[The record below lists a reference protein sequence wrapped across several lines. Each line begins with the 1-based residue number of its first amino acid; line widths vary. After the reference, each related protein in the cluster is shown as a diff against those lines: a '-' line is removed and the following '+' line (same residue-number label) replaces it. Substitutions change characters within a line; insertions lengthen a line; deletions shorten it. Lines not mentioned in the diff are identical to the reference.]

1 MDERK
6 MSRRR
11 FVKIGGV
18 FGAALAVGGGGYLAA
33 NWGPEETEDLL
44 RASMGDGMS
53 TVLVVYGTKSGCT
66 AGVAERIGAALAAYG
81 VSVDVAPA
89 EDRPDPAGYDGVVV
103 GSGVRVGQW
112 HSAVKEWVTENADA
126 LKVRPT
132 ALYTVCLT
140 IASEPEKVDEV
151 RAYTDPLLA
160 ESGIE
165 PIDIGLFGGWFE
177 PKRFS
182 FVERTVL
189 KAMKAPQGDHRNWEA
204 IEEWTAGVAPKLKV

>member
-1 MDERK
+1 
-6 MSRRR
+6 MS
-11 FVKIGGV
+11 K
-18 FGAALAVGGGGYLAA
+18 
-33 NWGPEETEDLL
+33 
-44 RASMGDGMS
+44 
-53 TVLVVYGTKSGCT
+53 VLVVYGTKSGCT
-66 AGVAERIGAALAAYG
+66 AGVAERIGSALATAG

-89 EDRPDPAGYDGVVV
+89 EEKPDPAGYDGVIV
-103 GSGVRVGQW
+103 GSGIRVGQW
-112 HSAVKEWVTENADA
+112 HAATKEWVAENADA

-140 IASEPEKVDEV
+140 IATEPEKADEV
-151 RAYTDPLLA
+151 RAYTDPILA

-189 KAMKAPQGDHRNWEA
+189 KAMKAPQGDHRDWDA
-204 IEEWTAGVAPKLKV
+204 IDAWVAGIAPKLGA